1 MDNKL
6 IENQRKFKEEYSIGY
21 TTKILEN
28 IITKFNLYDFGHST
42 TKDSEEVKNLVIN
55 LDKYNNNKLNVKIV
69 TIVKAQMMRIINN
82 ELDAKEVEITK
93 GFTLCSKESKEL
105 EDLIVA
111 LIKAEMD
118 ENNDPTILNRLES
131 KLPTIKDIVV
141 FQITISL
148 KNLIHAFSV
157 HEAKVSNNKNKLDYI
172 ISNLEENLMKNM

>member
-6 IENQRKFKEEYSIGY
+6 IENEKKFKEEYYIGY

-28 IITKFNLYDFGHST
+28 IIVKFNLHDLGHAY
-42 TKDSEEVKNLVIN
+42 TKDSKELKDLVKN

-82 ELDAKEVEITK
+82 ELDTKEVEITK
-93 GFTLCSKESKEL
+93 GFTLDKKESQEL

-111 LIKAEMD
+111 IIKAQMD
-118 ENNDPTILNRLES
+118 EEDDPTILNRLEN
-131 KLPTIKDIVV
+131 KIDTIKDIVV

-157 HEAKVSNNKNKLDYI
+157 HEAKVNNNKNKLDCI
-172 ISNLEENLMKNM
+172 ISNLEENIMRNM